1 MQRWRLRLWVPLLA
15 AALGGP
21 AAVRA
26 DDFPPPIAGSTP
38 APIDR
43 PAIDRP
49 AIDASGTGTPPPA
62 AAMPPAPALLA
73 ASPVPSPATPITE
86 IREIKDA
93 LPMARPVDLTT
104 APDDLWDRI
113 RNGFS
118 MTDLDSPL
126 VLDRQI
132 WYASRPQQLRRIVER
147 SKRYLYHIVE
157 ELEKRGMP
165 TEIALL
171 PMVES
176 AFNPMAYSRAHASG
190 LWQFIPGT
198 GKRYDLAQNW
208 WYDGRRDIIAATNA
222 ALDYLKDLY
231 EMHGD
236 WHLALASYN
245 WGENAVAKAIERNKA
260 RGLPTDYLSL
270 AMPAETRYY
279 VPKLQALKNIIL
291 KPEAFAFDL
300 DPIPNQPYFVTVSK
314 TENIDIKL
322 AARLAE
328 MPVEELIALNPA
340 HNRPVINMAQT
351 QSIVL
356 PADRA
361 EIFRCN
367 LESNDKPLSS
377 WQAYTLKHG
386 DRLEKLATERGI
398 ALANLRQAN
407 GIGARTRV
415 GPGFQLLL
423 PLKGSSGAS
432 DPLPTM
438 FTPPAMPVRAGRTTT
453 RTEVRKLTHT
463 VVRGDTLP
471 SIAERYQVGVDDLRR
486 WNRIGRLMAGQT
498 LVIEHRVTVQIKTS
512 APSVRKTGAAG
523 AKKKARP
530 AAKKPKPRRT
540 AG

>member
-1 MQRWRLRLWVPLLA
+1 MLRRLRRLWIPLLA
-15 AALGGP
+15 AALGSP
-21 AAVRA
+21 ALALA
-26 DDFPPPIAGSTP
+26 DEFPPPIPGSTP
-38 APIDR
+38 APLERLLQRIA
-43 PAIDRP
+43 PA
-49 AIDASGTGTPPPA
+49 PA
-62 AAMPPAPALLA
+62 AAPAPI
-73 ASPVPSPATPITE
+73 VPIPATPKLSDTPITA
-86 IREIKDA
+86 IREVRET
-93 LPMARPVDLTT
+93 LTLARPVDLTT
-104 APDDLWDRI
+104 APDDLWERM

-132 WYASRPQQLRRIVER
+132 WYATKPQQLKRMVER

-165 TEIALL
+165 MEIALL

-245 WGENAVAKAIERNKA
+245 WGENAVARAIERNKA
-260 RGLPTDYLSL
+260 KGLPTDYLSL
-270 AMPAETRYY
+270 TMPTETRYY

-291 KPEAFAFDL
+291 KPDAFAFDL
-300 DPIPNQPYFVTVSK
+300 NPIPNQPYFVTVEK
-314 TENIDIKL
+314 TENIDIKT

-340 HNRPVINMAQT
+340 HNRPVMNTAQT
-351 QSIVL
+351 QRIVL
-356 PADRA
+356 PIDHA
-361 EIFRCN
+361 EIFKRN
-367 LESNDKPLSS
+367 LQANDKPLSS

-386 DRLEKLATERGI
+386 DRLERLAAERGI
-398 ALANLRQAN
+398 ALANLKQAN
-407 GIGARTRV
+407 GIGAKTRV

-423 PLKGSSGAS
+423 PMKGSAGAS

-438 FTPPAMPVRAGRTTT
+438 FVPPAMPVRATDSRSGST
-453 RTEVRKLTHT
+453 RTEIRKLTHT
-463 VVRGDTLP
+463 VARGDTLV
-471 SIAERYQVGVDDLRR
+471 SIADRYGVSVDDLRR
-486 WNRIGRLMAGQT
+486 WNRIGRLMAGQN
-498 LVIEHRVTVQIKTS
+498 LVIERTVQVPVTTS
-512 APSVRKTGAAG
+512 QARPSVRKTGAG
-523 AKKKARP
+523 STKKKARTVT
-530 AAKKPKPRRT
+530 KKPKPRQT
-540 AG
+540 TG